1 MQNPTKHGPRRANRQ
16 NRKKKSSTGSKA
28 YHSQIYRAPKF
39 GKMPVQFQVALP
51 YRQSAEPTLASGINR
66 AYVIGLFDY
75 LNQLPLYAAQL
86 YQMYRYS
93 RIDRVDVKLE
103 VNAIPGGTAYGY
115 DVAMGKVPYSEYS
128 STMSPDIVAVT
139 TGAVWGKGGL
149 YGGKPVILSRSY
161 GSQNI
166 LGQVA
171 YGEEVWQT
179 YTQATS
185 ATPTNTN
192 KPVIVIAIGSTPS
205 SGTLNCSLSWQV
217 IYHIEFFDLDST
229 PESAPGV
236 KEEESFEAQEMSTP
250 ARSTV
255 ISRQRDETP
264 HVVLKRTK

>member
-1 MQNPTKHGPRRANRQ
+1 MENLLGNAPRRRNRQ
-16 NRKKKSSTGSKA
+16 RRKPKASSGNKA
-28 YHSQIYRAPKF
+28 YHAQIYRAPRF
-39 GKMPVQFQVALP
+39 GRMPVQFQVALP

-66 AYVIGLFDY
+66 AYAIGLFDY

-93 RIDRVDVKLE
+93 RIDRVDIKLE

-115 DVAMGKVPYSEYS
+115 DVAIGKVPYSEYS

-149 YGGKPVILSRSY
+149 YGGKPVILSKSFE
-161 GSQNI
+161 SQNI
-166 LGQVA
+166 FGQVA

-192 KPVIVIAIGSTPS
+192 KPVICVAIGATPS
-205 SGTLNCSLSWQV
+205 TGTLNCSLSWQV

-229 PESAPGV
+229 PESAPGNALDS
-236 KEEESFEAQEMSTP
+236 SFEAQEMVTP

-255 ISRQRDETP
+255 GRQRDEMP
-264 HVVLKRTK
+264 HSFKRTK